1 LSYFYNLSDKTIDLG
16 LYINK

>member
-1 LSYFYNLSDKTIDLG
+1 LSYFYNLSDKIIDLG